1 MTIHIELEHLP
12 TILAALAHLEE
23 YHRQRQHA
31 ALQAGDKE
39 TARDHRSEANEA
51 ERARI
56 HMEEIRTAKAGSAE
70 VTGALSTLAGIQ
82 RGIDGVLQLLAG
94 VPRGLKSPQARAG
107 IEADIKHLED
117 TRRSIGETTALL
129 KGLYEI
135 NLAEEITGQAAP
147 ADTPPNDKTT
157 TP

>member
-51 ERARI
+51 ARARI
-56 HMEEIRTAKAGSAE
+56 HMEEIRTAKAGRKPHKSSLKAVHNNRE
-70 VTGALSTLAGIQ
+70 KMDFFIELKKWK
-82 RGIDGVLQLLAG
+82 RHEID
-94 VPRGLKSPQARAG
+94 
-107 IEADIKHLED
+107 
-117 TRRSIGETTALL
+117 
-129 KGLYEI
+129 
-135 NLAEEITGQAAP
+135 N
-147 ADTPPNDKTT
+147 
-157 TP
+157 